1 MNFYDFIGHG
11 YLNYFPEWLAIKIAR
26 RIIGSDNEN

>member
-11 YLNYFPEWLAIKIAR
+11 YLKYLPDKLAVKIAR
-26 RIIGSDNEN
+26 RIIGSD

>member
-11 YLNYFPEWLAIKIAR
+11 YLNYFPDWLAVRLAR
-26 RIIGSDNEN
+26 RIIGSD